1 MPPDEGYFNKPS
13 SSRLTTPFLIRPE
26 SGILGMTSKIQ
37 SIKHRGRGVAAS
49 FREVEA
55 GVMKAETEMNLSV
68 RLLRSFLTGFCL
80 WLAVVMGAASAVAAE
95 VSCDDWNTQKFF
107 ERANAADIVRCVKAG
122 ENPVSRSVF
131 SGDSPLHN
139 AAAYSANPAVIEAL
153 VKAGADPNARNLY
166 KRTTPLHA
174 AAAFGKTP
182 TIIAALVKAGAKVNL
197 RDKFKQTPLHTAAR
211 ESGTP
216 AVVAALL
223 DAGANPGARNKSGK
237 TPFDYAKENPAL
249 QGTKVYRRLNEERF
263 KRH

>member
-1 MPPDEGYFNKPS
+1 MIPS
-13 SSRLTTPFLIRPE
+13 NGL
-26 SGILGMTSKIQ
+26 
-37 SIKHRGRGVAAS
+37 
-49 FREVEA
+49 FRA
-55 GVMKAETEMNLSV
+55 T
-68 RLLRSFLTGFCL
+68 LTGFSL
-80 WLAVVMGAASAVAAE
+80 WLVVVIAAAPATAAG

-107 ERANAADIVRCVKAG
+107 ERADAADIARCVKAG

-131 SGDSPLHN
+131 SGDTPLHN
-139 AAAYSANPAVIEAL
+139 AAAYSANPAVIATL

-166 KRTTPLHA
+166 QRTTPLHA

-182 TIIAALVKAGAKVNL
+182 AIIAALVKAGAKVNL

-211 ESGTP
+211 ESRTP
-216 AVVAALL
+216 AVAAALL

-249 QGTKVYRRLNEERF
+249 KGTKVYRRLNEERF